1 MRVVGGHLGTLSAA
15 QNDRAIVIAGKRP
28 PQNRAVLVA
37 QVFRFLINPAGG
49 TLAREVSIARI
60 INLHANC
67 SATIIGYCFSD
78 TREKW
83 IIARSK
89 WKLLPADLSAPMP
102 RLDAP
107 NSELM
112 DCRTSQVLTIVGAS
126 V

>member
-1 MRVVGGHLGTLSAA
+1 MRVVGGHLGTLSAT

-28 PQNRAVLVA
+28 SQNRAVLVA

-60 INLHANC
+60 INLQANC
-67 SATIIGYCFSD
+67 SATIIGYCFRD
-78 TREKW
+78 TREKC
-83 IIARSK
+83 ILARGK
-89 WKLLPADLSAPMP
+89 WKLLLGGLSAPKP

-107 NSELM
+107 NSGLT
-112 DCRTSQVLTIVGAS
+112 DCRPSQVLHV